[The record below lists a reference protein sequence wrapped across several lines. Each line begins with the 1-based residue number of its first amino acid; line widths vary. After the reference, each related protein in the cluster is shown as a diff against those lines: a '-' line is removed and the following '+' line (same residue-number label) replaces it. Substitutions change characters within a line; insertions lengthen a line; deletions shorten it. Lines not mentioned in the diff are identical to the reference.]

1 MGTLYDQLTYP
12 EQIGEGDT
20 TLSKER
26 LVEILSM
33 VDLGYLAERE
43 GALDTEINWEE
54 EASLGEKQR
63 LAIAR
68 LVYHKPRYAILD
80 GAFLLFL
87 SASFFTFFLASSF
100 FLSVSTFFFTFF
112 LCRCLLR
119 LRHRLTSPAVAQ
131 NAQARSALRWSA
143 RCIESAASTASHT
156 SPYRI
161 GLL

>member
-1 MGTLYDQLTYP
+1 MGTIYDQLTYP

-87 SASFFTFFLASSF
+87 SASFF
-100 FLSVSTFFFTFF
+100 LSVSTFFFTFF
-112 LCRCLLR
+112 LWPVPAPPSTSTDKPCCRAEC
-119 LRHRLTSPAVAQ
+119 TSAVSSEME
-131 NAQARSALRWSA
+131 R
-143 RCIESAASTASHT
+143 EM
-156 SPYRI
+156 Y
-161 GLL
+161 

>member
-1 MGTLYDQLTYP
+1 MPYNVLGTLYDQLTYP

-87 SASFFTFFLASSF
+87 SASFF
-100 FLSVSTFFFTFF
+100 LSVSTFFFTFF
-112 LCRCLLR
+112 LWPVPAPPS
-119 LRHRLTSPAVAQ
+119 TSTDSLAVAQ

>member
-87 SASFFTFFLASSF
+87 SASFF
-100 FLSVSTFFFTFF
+100 LSVSTFFFTFF
-112 LCRCLLR
+112 LWPVPAPPSTSTDKPCCRAEC
-119 LRHRLTSPAVAQ
+119 TSAVSSEME
-131 NAQARSALRWSA
+131 R
-143 RCIESAASTASHT
+143 EM
-156 SPYRI
+156 Y
-161 GLL
+161 

>member
-87 SASFFTFFLASSF
+87 SAAFFTLFLASSF

-112 LCRCLLR
+112 LWPVPAPPSTSTDKPCCRAEC
-119 LRHRLTSPAVAQ
+119 TSAVSSEME
-131 NAQARSALRWSA
+131 R
-143 RCIESAASTASHT
+143 EM
-156 SPYRI
+156 Y
-161 GLL
+161 

>member
-20 TLSKER
+20 NLSKER

-80 GAFLLFL
+80 GAFLFL
-87 SASFFTFFLASSF
+87 SSSFFTLFWASSF
-100 FLSVSTFFFTFF
+100 VLSLSAFFFTF
-112 LCRCLLR
+112 CGRCLLR
-119 LRHRLTSPAVAQ
+119 LRRRLTSPAVAQ

-143 RCIESAASTASHT
+143 RCIGSAASTESHT